1 MKAPGLPY
9 RYEKGDEVVAISE
22 VDSLQ
27 CMYQLEQ
34 MLRLRFSDLV
44 FELQGADEF
53 TAVGWFTSPR
63 PGSVR
68 VLVVISDSGDTTI
81 STGEGLAVELES
93 PWTDAAEVVSR
104 AFETVKPLG
113 DQGVELVR
121 IWPFLGPL
129 SPSWVGPPNDAE
141 ITRAMRHRCAR
152 VARSAAGWKDSSP
165 DARTG

>member
-1 MKAPGLPY
+1 MVTN
-9 RYEKGDEVVAISE
+9 EVN
-22 VDSLQ
+22 SLQ

-34 MLRLRFSDLV
+34 MLRVQFPDLE

-53 TAVGWFTSPR
+53 TSVGWFTSPHPR
-63 PGSVR
+63 SVR
-68 VLVVISDSGDTTI
+68 VLVVISGNGDTTI

-93 PWTDAAEVVSR
+93 PWSDAAEVVLR

-121 IWPFLGPL
+121 IWPILGPL

-141 ITRAMRHRCAR
+141 ITKAKRHRCAR
-152 VARSAAGWKDSSP
+152 VARSAAAWKDSSADSP
-165 DARTG
+165 TG